1 MSKRTYSDTK
11 WGGVTITAL
20 VDRFELASADDA
32 VDREDGRPCRVAT
45 AGNYTLQNVCL
56 PFGAS
61 RIAHVYQISGG
72 KWVNSRPEIATQP
85 HPLTCQILSG
95 ADGSDCAAHEHALIC
110 ESNGSRIAPWQ
121 FSLAS
126 LFLQTSAYPAF
137 RAEQD
142 KTIEKEYRAMV
153 DAFRAAIRDNNRDAL
168 AVVYAHL
175 NPLMTTYFRM
185 HARVVATLD
194 LAVLLPYIASLY
206 TDGIQAALEPVWI
219 PLWSH
224 AKKHVFQRVT
234 TQQDESDAESEAI
247 AASDEEDLFDPN
259 VAMYTDAGSGKMH
272 EILLLKGP
280 PRQVFRSSTADPIAP
295 GAIVVDGLCMAS
307 RSMADVV
314 LPFPTKPPP
323 PGRWAAYAVLNA
335 VARAFSV
342 EGHYFLTIDMLL
354 ARMIQANRLIDKAPV
369 TEQVSRDS
377 VAAVLNHMAGRSTLV
392 LTHAGAVIRA
402 VTNDL
407 VAAEMAGED
416 AHDRGRLRIYL
427 PMAWQQE
434 AEIAD
439 RIGAVV
445 AKPDAPP
452 CEVGAGDPELEGLCD
467 EQVDAAIHAVTRPLT
482 VVTGPGGSGKTT
494 VMCAIYAILRA
505 RYGASAQFLF
515 MSFRNGIVMR
525 MAAKITGSAMAAA
538 DEDTSLSFMTCD
550 AVVCA
555 LTRGKR
561 IRPVVIFMEE
571 AGQTCGAHVQGLLR
585 AISIEHLRHLIM
597 IGDTRQRAPIRQG
610 TPFAHISR
618 MYPGHV
624 RALSRI
630 HRTNCAELVAR
641 QTAILRG
648 RAVAALAQSDDP
660 SFAWIP
666 VESDGWRMAPLAVR
680 RFGEAVAAALVRIDP
695 DASRYESVVGLC
707 PYNDFCAVG
716 DAVIV
721 KHYFDKEMDMDAA
734 YACIESRRAPLIYKN
749 MRVVFTKTRKDNSD
763 TRDGFG
769 VYSRGQ
775 IGYVAC
781 IWPDILGAPP
791 APLPS
796 AVESAASASLAHVG
810 EITGRA
816 AVFIRTADTGE
827 IVMLYCG
834 ANGSGLAHKIRGAN
848 FVTVDRAQGMEF
860 PHVIAMC
867 APGTFLADNSVVYVM
882 ATRAMHSLTL
892 VGSESHIS
900 KMIRTPPER
909 KTSQLPDRYI
919 EEAD

>member
-1 MSKRTYSDTK
+1 MAKRTHSDTQ
-11 WGGVTITAL
+11 WASMTVTAL
-20 VDRFELASADDA
+20 A
-32 VDREDGRPCRVAT
+32 VSFTVAQTDNLTGEEDGRPCTT
-45 AGNYTLQNVCL
+45 AVVDSYLLHNVCL

-72 KWVNSRPEIATQP
+72 KWVNSRPEIAARP
-85 HPLTCQILSG
+85 HPLTAQILTG
-95 ADGSDCAAHEHALIC
+95 ADSPHCAAHAHALLC
-110 ESNGSRIAPWQ
+110 ESNGSHIAPWQ

-126 LFLQTSAYPAF
+126 LFLQASAYPAF
-137 RAEQD
+137 RAEPD
-142 KTIEKEYRAMV
+142 TTIEKEYRAMV
-153 DAFRAAIRDNNRDAL
+153 DAFRAAIRDNNHDAL

-206 TDGIQAALEPVWI
+206 TGGIEAALEPVRI

-224 AKKHVFQRVT
+224 AKKHVVQRVAM
-234 TQQDESDAESEAI
+234 QQDEGDAENEPA

-259 VAMYTDAGSGKMH
+259 AAMYTDDGNGKMH

-280 PRQVFRSSTADPIAP
+280 PRQVFRSSAADPIAP
-295 GAIVVDGLCMAS
+295 GAIVVDGMCMAS
-307 RSMADVV
+307 RNAADIA

-323 PGRWAAYAVLNA
+323 PGRWAAYAVLSA

-342 EGHYFLTIDMLL
+342 EGHYFLTVDMLL
-354 ARMIQANRLIDKAPV
+354 ARMIQANRLIAKAPV
-369 TEQVSRDS
+369 TEQVSRDTI
-377 VAAVLNHMAGRSTLV
+377 AAVLTHMAGRSTLV
-392 LTHAGAVIRA
+392 LTRAGAVVRA
-402 VTNDL
+402 VTDEL

-416 AHDRGRLRIYL
+416 VHDRGRLRIYL

-439 RIGAVV
+439 RIGAVA

-467 EQVDAAIHAVTRPLT
+467 EQVDAVIHAVTRPLT
-482 VVTGPGGSGKTT
+482 VITGPGGSGKTT

-505 RYGASAQFLF
+505 RYGSTAEFLF
-515 MSFRNGIVMR
+515 TSFRNGIVMR
-525 MAAKITGSAMAAA
+525 MAARITGSAAAAA
-538 DEDTSLSFMTCD
+538 DEDAKLSFMTCD

-555 LTRGKR
+555 LARGKR
-561 IRPVVIFMEE
+561 RRPAVVFMEE

-585 AISIEHLRHLIM
+585 AISVEKLRHLIM

-618 MYPGHV
+618 MYPAHV

-648 RAVAALAQSDDP
+648 RAVAALAHSDDP
-660 SFAWIP
+660 SFAWLP
-666 VESDGWRMAPLAVR
+666 VESDGWRMAPLTVR
-680 RFGEAVAAALVRIDP
+680 RFGEAVAAALARVDP
-695 DASRYESVVGLC
+695 GASKYESVVGLC
-707 PYNDFCAVG
+707 AYNDFCAVG

-721 KHYFDKEMDMDAA
+721 KHYFDKTMDMDAA
-734 YACIESRRAPLIYKN
+734 YACVESRRAPLVYKN

-763 TRDGFG
+763 TRDGVG

-781 IWPDILGAPP
+781 IWPDRLGAPP

-796 AVESAASASLAHVG
+796 AVESAAASSLAHVG

-827 IVMLYCG
+827 IVLLYCG

-867 APGTFLADNSVVYVM
+867 APGTFLADNSVIYVM

-900 KMIRTPPER
+900 KMIRTPPEQ
-909 KTSQLPDRYI
+909 KTSQLKDRYV